1 MYDWGFFLSDVHM
14 RTINT
19 DSGSYLE
26 SLLQANELCM
36 HKAIGEVA
44 AVSLATVIRYHLE
57 SGGARVRAR
66 LALSAGIALNLD
78 KDVCLALA
86 ASCELIHNAS
96 LLHDD
101 FQDGDEMRRGRAA
114 AWYKYD
120 VNSALCA
127 GTLMLS
133 AAYRAISQV
142 PVHAPQLLSHLYQ
155 RTSDL
160 ISGQSI
166 DLSSQTQ
173 DFDVQ
178 TYLDIAI
185 GKSGSLLALPFE
197 LVMISANQT
206 AAIPIAKAA
215 GESFAV
221 AYQIADDISDLQDD
235 LAQHQNNIMRV
246 LLHKG
251 LDHPKALAQANQ
263 LANDHLNLAIN
274 YASQLPANSGACL
287 IPLCKKLALTI
298 SAKTPF
304 NCERA

>member
-1 MYDWGFFLSDVHM
+1 M
-14 RTINT
+14 
-19 DSGSYLE
+19 
-26 SLLQANELCM
+26 QQ
-36 HKAIGEVA
+36 AIGEVA
-44 AVSLATVIRYHLE
+44 AERLATVIRYHLE
-57 SGGARVRAR
+57 SGGARLRAK
-66 LALSAGIALNLD
+66 LALSAGNALNLN

-101 FQDGDEMRRGRAA
+101 IQDGDEVRRGREA
-114 AWYKYD
+114 AWFKYD

-142 PVHAPQLLSHLYQ
+142 PVHAPQLLAHFYQ

-160 ISGQSI
+160 ISGQTI
-166 DLSSQTQ
+166 DLTSKTQ
-173 DFDVQ
+173 HFDVQ
-178 TYLDIAI
+178 TYLDIAK

-221 AYQIADDISDLQDD
+221 AYQIADDISDFQDD
-235 LAQHQNNIMRV
+235 WLQQQNNIIRV
-246 LLHKG
+246 LYDNG
-251 LDHPKALAQANQ
+251 LDRPKALAQANQ

-274 YASQLPANSGACL
+274 YATQLPANSGACL
-287 IPLCKKLALTI
+287 IPLCEKLALEIGAETQF
-298 SAKTPF
+298 S
-304 NCERA
+304 CERV

>member
-1 MYDWGFFLSDVHM
+1 M

-19 DSGSYLE
+19 DLGSNLE

-44 AVSLATVIRYHLE
+44 AERLAAVIRYHLE
-57 SGGARVRAR
+57 SGGARLRAKI
-66 LALSAGIALNLD
+66 ALNAGIALNLHTD
-78 KDVCLALA
+78 ICLALA
-86 ASCELIHNAS
+86 TSCELIHNAS

-101 FQDGDEMRRGRAA
+101 IQDGDEMRRGRES
-114 AWYKYD
+114 AWFKYD

-142 PVHAPQLLSHLYQ
+142 PVYAPQLLAHLYQ

-160 ISGQSI
+160 ISGQTI
-166 DLSSQTQ
+166 DLTSQTQ
-173 DFDVQ
+173 HFDVQ
-178 TYLDIAI
+178 TYLNIAK

-206 AAIPIAKAA
+206 AAIPTAKAA

-221 AYQIADDISDLQDD
+221 AYQIADDISDLQGD
-235 LAQHQNNIMRV
+235 LSQHQNNIIKV
-246 LLHKG
+246 LHDKG
-251 LDHPKALAQANQ
+251 LDRPHALAKANQ
-263 LANDHLNLAIN
+263 LAHDHLNLAIN
-274 YASQLPANSGACL
+274 YASQLPANSGACF
-287 IPLCKKLALTI
+287 IPLCEKLALTI
-298 SAKTPF
+298 GAPTQFS
-304 NCERA
+304 CERV